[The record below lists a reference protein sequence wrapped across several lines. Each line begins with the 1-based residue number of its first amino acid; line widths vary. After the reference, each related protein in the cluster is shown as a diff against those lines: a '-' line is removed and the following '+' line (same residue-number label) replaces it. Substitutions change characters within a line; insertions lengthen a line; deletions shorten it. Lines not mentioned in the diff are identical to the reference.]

1 MYIHNRWIIWA
12 VPYKG
17 VTMGIVKKISIGC
30 LGVFLAIPLLFLVMA
45 WIGEYKSGYYEYAR
59 QCQMMNA
66 YLETPDQ
73 KVPYKAE
80 LARIIS
86 TEEHPG
92 TYHHSDV
99 LFADIFPP
107 FRKEL
112 RKMGYEKAVEEFGTS
127 EEIKEKIYLASKA
140 ALDSGN
146 YNFASRFFMVLSEY
160 DYKDSKELMVEAR
173 SKNRHGL
180 SVGDIFNWGL
190 RKWGVDGSF
199 APTPWQVAGQ
209 MGGFFLLKA
218 DRPVELRVL
227 DKNFCDWLKSEM
239 FSDLFFDGSAAAIV
253 PLDSARLEYLAKDV
267 KDTTTSRLFCQELGN
282 KIFLHERSIFSYVT
296 DHAYDNLFSPYFS
309 DRYKKVRDSLGV
321 RECCRVNGFP
331 WVANQV
337 DSVISVVPWVFVDT
351 LLLR

>member
-1 MYIHNRWIIWA
+1 
-12 VPYKG
+12 
-17 VTMGIVKKISIGC
+17 MGIVKKVSIGC

-86 TEEHPG
+86 SEEHPS

-99 LFADIFPP
+99 LFTEIIP
-107 FRKEL
+107 FRGTF
-112 RKMGYEKAVEEFGTS
+112 RKMGHEKAVEEFGTS

-160 DYKDSKELMVEAR
+160 DYKDSKDLMVQAR
-173 SKNRHGL
+173 SKNKHGL

-199 APTPWQVAGQ
+199 APTPWRVAGLV
-209 MGGFFLLKA
+209 GGFFLLEAEKT
-218 DRPVELRVL
+218 VELHVL
-227 DKNFCDWLKSEM
+227 DKNFCDWLNREM
-239 FSDLFFDGSAAAIV
+239 YSDLFFDGSAAAIV

-267 KDTTTSRLFCQELGN
+267 KETTISRLFCQELGN
-282 KIFLHERSIFSYVT
+282 KIFLHERSIFSYIK
-296 DHAYDNLFSPYFS
+296 DHAYDNLFSPYLTA
-309 DRYKKVRDSLGV
+309 RYKKVKDSLGV
-321 RECCRVNGFP
+321 SECCRVNGFP
-331 WVANQV
+331 WAANQV
-337 DSVISVVPWVFVDT
+337 DSVISVEPWIFVDT

>member
-1 MYIHNRWIIWA
+1 
-12 VPYKG
+12 
-17 VTMGIVKKISIGC
+17 MGIVKKVSIGC

-45 WIGEYKSGYYEYAR
+45 WIDEYKSGYYEYAR

-66 YLETPDQ
+66 YLETPDK
-73 KVPYKAE
+73 KVPYQAE

-86 TEEHPG
+86 SEEHPS

-99 LFADIFPP
+99 LFTEIIP
-107 FRKEL
+107 FRGTF
-112 RKMGYEKAVEEFGTS
+112 RKMGHEKAVEEFGTS

-160 DYKDSKELMVEAR
+160 DYKDSKDLMVQAR
-173 SKNRHGL
+173 SKNKHGL

-199 APTPWQVAGQ
+199 APTPWRVAGLV
-209 MGGFFLLKA
+209 GGFFLLEAEKT
-218 DRPVELRVL
+218 VELHVL
-227 DKNFCDWLKSEM
+227 DKNFCDWLKREM
-239 FSDLFFDGSAAAIV
+239 YSDLFFDGSAAAIV

-267 KDTTTSRLFCQELGN
+267 KDTTISRLFCQELGN
-282 KIFLHERSIFSYVT
+282 KIFLHERSIFSYIK
-296 DHAYDNLFSPYFS
+296 DYAYDNLFSPYLTA
-309 DRYKKVRDSLGV
+309 RYKKVKDSLGV
-321 RECCRVNGFP
+321 SECCRVNGFP
-331 WVANQV
+331 WAANQV
-337 DSVISVVPWVFVDT
+337 DSVISVEPWIFVDT

>member
-1 MYIHNRWIIWA
+1 
-12 VPYKG
+12 
-17 VTMGIVKKISIGC
+17 MGIVKKVSIGC

-66 YLETPDQ
+66 YLETPDK
-73 KVPYKAE
+73 KVPYQAE

-160 DYKDSKELMVEAR
+160 DYKDSEDLMVQAR
-173 SKNRHGL
+173 SKNKQGL

-190 RKWGVDGSF
+190 RKWDVDGSF

-227 DKNFCDWLKSEM
+227 DKNFCDWLKREM

-282 KIFLHERSIFSYVT
+282 KIFLHERSVFSYVT

>member
-1 MYIHNRWIIWA
+1 
-12 VPYKG
+12 
-17 VTMGIVKKISIGC
+17 MGIVKKVSIGC

-45 WIGEYKSGYYEYAR
+45 WVGEYKSGYYEYAR
-59 QCQMMNA
+59 QCRMMYA
-66 YLETPDQ
+66 YLEAPDQ

-86 TEEHPG
+86 SEEHPS

-99 LFADIFPP
+99 LFTEIIPLRGTF
-107 FRKEL
+107 
-112 RKMGYEKAVEEFGTS
+112 RKMGHEKAVKEFGTS

-160 DYKDSKELMVEAR
+160 DYKDSKDLMVQAR
-173 SKNRHGL
+173 SKNKHGL

-199 APTPWQVAGQ
+199 APTPWRVAGQ
-209 MGGFFLLKA
+209 VGGFFLLEAEKT
-218 DRPVELRVL
+218 VELHVL
-227 DKNFCDWLKSEM
+227 DKNFCDWLKREM

-282 KIFLHERSIFSYVT
+282 KIFLHERSIFSYIK
-296 DHAYDNLFSPYFS
+296 DHAYDNLFSPYLTA
-309 DRYKKVRDSLGV
+309 RYKKVKDSLGV
-321 RECCRVNGFP
+321 SECCRVNGFP
-331 WVANQV
+331 WAANQV
-337 DSVISVVPWVFVDT
+337 DSVISVEPWIFVDT

>member
-1 MYIHNRWIIWA
+1 
-12 VPYKG
+12 
-17 VTMGIVKKISIGC
+17 MGIVKKVSIGC

-86 TEEHPG
+86 SEEHPS

-99 LFADIFPP
+99 LFTEIIP
-107 FRKEL
+107 FRGTF
-112 RKMGYEKAVEEFGTS
+112 RKMGHEKAVEEFGTS

-160 DYKDSKELMVEAR
+160 DYKDSKDLMVQAR
-173 SKNRHGL
+173 SKNKHGL

-199 APTPWQVAGQ
+199 APTPWRVAGLV
-209 MGGFFLLKA
+209 GGFFLLEAEKT
-218 DRPVELRVL
+218 VELHVL
-227 DKNFCDWLKSEM
+227 DKNFCDWLKREM
-239 FSDLFFDGSAAAIV
+239 YSDLFFDGSAAAIV

-267 KDTTTSRLFCQELGN
+267 KDTTISRLFCQELGN
-282 KIFLHERSIFSYVT
+282 KIFLHERSIFSYIK
-296 DHAYDNLFSPYFS
+296 DHAYDNLFSPYLTA
-309 DRYKKVRDSLGV
+309 RYKKVKDSLGV
-321 RECCRVNGFP
+321 SECCRVNGFP
-331 WVANQV
+331 WAANQV
-337 DSVISVVPWVFVDT
+337 DSVISVEPWIFVDT